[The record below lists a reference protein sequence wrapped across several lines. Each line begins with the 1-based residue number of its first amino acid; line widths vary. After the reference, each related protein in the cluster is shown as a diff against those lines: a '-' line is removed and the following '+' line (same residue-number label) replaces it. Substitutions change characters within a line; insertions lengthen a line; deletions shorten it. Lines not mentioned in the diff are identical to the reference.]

1 MRSLTR
7 PVVCVCAAFLCGWLA
22 AIASGQD
29 VEQVPAPPSQ
39 YKSSD
44 IEYEHFFNH
53 GNVKKIKDPSG
64 AGGNGKLEN
73 EVIKSKVEVLGEV
86 LKRRVQALRN
96 VPGQKVELVFLV
108 DSSASV
114 GAENFFNELK
124 FVKKLLADFTVS
136 TEAARVAVVTFSSK
150 NRVVRSFFFFF
161 LKKFAEI
168 RLICPPF
175 QVRHIDHLTF
185 ATADKHKCHLLDQEL
200 PAIGYNSGGTY
211 TLGALLEAQ
220 AVLGY
225 ARPDAVMAIFLV
237 TDGYSNGGDPRPA
250 AKRLR
255 EQGVEIF
262 TFGIR
267 NGNVKELFDMASE
280 PQQEHS
286 YIVDSFEE
294 FEALARR
301 ALHEDLQT
309 GSYLPQNMTS
319 CDRLCKNQTDCCHT
333 QAQCTCGT
341 HTGHYACVCP
351 PGHYGTGLK
360 GDCHRKY
367 PPAASGGLR
376 RPPEGRS
383 YFLSVS
389 LERTNLQPNFGH

>member
-1 MRSLTR
+1 MTNQTVGWSILASLLLLLLQLLG
-7 PVVCVCAAFLCGWLA
+7 CLA
-22 AIASGQD
+22 AAGRPDDAQTPIGAS
-29 VEQVPAPPSQ
+29 SF
-39 YKSSD
+39 KSAS

-53 GNVKKIKDPSG
+53 GTTSNPKSTKFSKDGGSG
-64 AGGNGKLEN
+64 GSGGGGNNVKLEN

-86 LKRRVQALRN
+86 LKQRVQALRN

-136 TEAARVAVVTFSSK
+136 SEAARVSVVTFSSK
-150 NRVVRSFFFFF
+150 NRVVR
-161 LKKFAEI
+161 
-168 RLICPPF
+168 
-175 QVRHIDHLTF
+175 HIDHISPLELAMGEEE
-185 ATADKHKCHLLDQEL
+185 ATDDQGPDDQRHKCRLLEQEL
-200 PAIGYNSGGTY
+200 PAIGYTGGGTY

-220 AVLGY
+220 SVLDE
-225 ARPDAVMAIFLV
+225 ARPDAVKAVFLI

-255 EQGVEIF
+255 EQGVRIF

-267 NGNVKELFDMASE
+267 NGNVKELYDMASE
-280 PQQEHS
+280 PAQEHS

-309 GSYLPQNMTS
+309 GSYLPQRNRTS
-319 CDRLCKNQTDCCHT
+319 CDRLCKEQSDCCHSL
-333 QAQCTCGT
+333 AQCTCGT
-341 HTGHYACVCP
+341 HTGHYACLCP

-360 GDCHRKY
+360 DDCHRKHM
-367 PPAASGGLR
+367 P
-376 RPPEGRS
+376 
-383 YFLSVS
+383 F
-389 LERTNLQPNFGH
+389 

>member
-1 MRSLTR
+1 MTSQKTGWSILAGLVLLQSL
-7 PVVCVCAAFLCGWLA
+7 GYLA
-22 AIASGQD
+22 GREESSSPSPFKSAS
-29 VEQVPAPPSQ
+29 
-39 YKSSD
+39 

-53 GNVKKIKDPSG
+53 GTTANPKSNKFNKDV
-64 AGGNGKLEN
+64 GGGGGGKLEN
-73 EVIKSKVEVLGEV
+73 EVLKSKVEVLGEV
-86 LKRRVQALRN
+86 LKHRVQALRH

-136 TEAARVAVVTFSSK
+136 AEAARVAVVTFSSK
-150 NRVVRSFFFFF
+150 NRVVR
-161 LKKFAEI
+161 
-168 RLICPPF
+168 
-175 QVRHIDHLTF
+175 HIDHVSPLN
-185 ATADKHKCHLLDQEL
+185 DKGSSSDDGGGDQRHKCRLLEQEL
-200 PAIGYNSGGTY
+200 PAIGYTGGGTY

-220 AVLGY
+220 SVLDE
-225 ARPDAVMAIFLV
+225 ARPEAVKAVFLI

-255 EQGVEIF
+255 EQGVRVF

-267 NGNVKELFDMASE
+267 NGNVKELYDMASE
-280 PQQEHS
+280 PAQEHS

-309 GSYLPQNMTS
+309 GSYLPQRNRS
-319 CDRLCKNQTDCCHT
+319 ACDRLCKDQLDCCHPSS
-333 QAQCTCGT
+333 QCTCGT
-341 HTGHYACVCP
+341 HTGHYACLCP

-360 GDCHRKY
+360 DDCHRNY
-367 PPAASGGLR
+367 RFFS
-376 RPPEGRS
+376 
-383 YFLSVS
+383 FLLWTFLFVAEFQRQTKS
-389 LERTNLQPNFGH
+389 H

>member
-1 MRSLTR
+1 MIRLIQAGWSILAGLLLLQSLD
-7 PVVCVCAAFLCGWLA
+7 CLA
-22 AIASGQD
+22 AVRQDEAPAASGSS
-29 VEQVPAPPSQ
+29 AF
-39 YKSSD
+39 KSAS

-53 GNVKKIKDPSG
+53 GTTANPKSLNHKFNKDQL
-64 AGGNGKLEN
+64 GGGKLEN
-73 EVIKSKVEVLGEV
+73 EVLKSKVEVLGEV
-86 LKRRVQALRN
+86 LKHRVQALRH

-136 TEAARVAVVTFSSK
+136 AEAARVAVVTFSSK
-150 NRVVRSFFFFF
+150 NRVVR
-161 LKKFAEI
+161 
-168 RLICPPF
+168 
-175 QVRHIDHLTF
+175 HIDHVSPLTGHRDLS
-185 ATADKHKCHLLDQEL
+185 ADGGGDPRHKCRLLEQEL
-200 PAIGYNSGGTY
+200 PAIGYTGGGTY

-220 AVLGY
+220 SVLEE
-225 ARPDAVMAIFLV
+225 ARPEAVKAVFLI

-255 EQGVEIF
+255 EQGVRVF

-267 NGNVKELFDMASE
+267 NGNVKELYDMASE
-280 PQQEHS
+280 PAQEHS

-309 GSYLPQNMTS
+309 GSYLPQRNRS
-319 CDRLCKNQTDCCHT
+319 ACDRLCKDQSECCHSS
-333 QAQCTCGT
+333 AECTCGT
-341 HTGHYACVCP
+341 HTGHYACLCP

-360 GDCHRKY
+360 DDCHRNNFI
-367 PPAASGGLR
+367 
-376 RPPEGRS
+376 
-383 YFLSVS
+383 YFIFICKLFRGMI
-389 LERTNLQPNFGH
+389 EKEF

>member
-1 MRSLTR
+1 MTSYKAGWAILAGLVLFFQPLTAQQPSSGRSS
-7 PVVCVCAAFLCGWLA
+7 PF
-22 AIASGQD
+22 
-29 VEQVPAPPSQ
+29 
-39 YKSSD
+39 KSAT

-53 GNVKKIKDPSG
+53 GTTANPSKSASNNPHKFNKDPAVPASS
-64 AGGNGKLEN
+64 ATKLDN
-73 EVIKSKVEVLGEV
+73 EVLKSKVEVLGEV
-86 LKRRVQALRN
+86 LKHRVQALRH

-136 TEAARVAVVTFSSK
+136 SQAARVAVVTFSSK
-150 NRVVRSFFFFF
+150 NRVVR
-161 LKKFAEI
+161 
-168 RLICPPF
+168 
-175 QVRHIDHLTF
+175 HIDHVSPP
-185 ATADKHKCHLLDQEL
+185 DPDEDVHQNDHRHKCKLLEQEL
-200 PAIGYNSGGTY
+200 PAIGYTGGGTY

-220 AVLGY
+220 SVLDR
-225 ARPDAVMAIFLV
+225 ARPEAVKAVFLI

-255 EQGVEIF
+255 EQGVRVF

-267 NGNVKELFDMASE
+267 NGNVKELYDMASE
-280 PQQEHS
+280 PAQEHS

-309 GSYLPQNMTS
+309 GSYLAQRNRS
-319 CDRLCKNQTDCCHT
+319 ACDRLCRDQSDCCHPS
-333 QAQCTCGT
+333 AECTCGT
-341 HTGHYACVCP
+341 HTGHYACLCP

-360 GDCHRKY
+360 DDCHRNY
-367 PPAASGGLR
+367 LI
-376 RPPEGRS
+376 
-383 YFLSVS
+383 FTFFV
-389 LERTNLQPNFGH
+389 F

>member
-1 MRSLTR
+1 MITNII
-7 PVVCVCAAFLCGWLA
+7 GWSMLAGLVLGCLA
-22 AIASGQD
+22 AGR
-29 VEQVPAPPSQ
+29 EEPPSPF
-39 YKSSD
+39 KSAS

-53 GNVKKIKDPSG
+53 GTTTASPAKSKLNKD
-64 AGGNGKLEN
+64 GGQGGGGKLEN
-73 EVIKSKVEVLGEV
+73 EVLKSKVEVLGEV
-86 LKRRVQALRN
+86 LKQRVQALRH

-136 TEAARVAVVTFSSK
+136 AQAARVAVVTFSSK
-150 NRVVRSFFFFF
+150 NRVVR
-161 LKKFAEI
+161 
-168 RLICPPF
+168 
-175 QVRHIDHLTF
+175 HIDHVSPL
-185 ATADKHKCHLLDQEL
+185 AGGDGDQQQRHKCRLLEQEL
-200 PAIGYNSGGTY
+200 PAIGYTGGGTY

-220 AVLGY
+220 SVLEG
-225 ARPDAVMAIFLV
+225 ARPEAVKAVFLI

-255 EQGVEIF
+255 EQGVRVF

-267 NGNVKELFDMASE
+267 NGNVKELYDMASE
-280 PQQEHS
+280 PAQEHS

-309 GSYLPQNMTS
+309 GSYLAQSNRS
-319 CDRLCKNQTDCCHT
+319 ACDRLCKDQLDCCHAT
-333 QAQCTCGT
+333 AQCTCGT
-341 HTGHYACVCP
+341 HTGHYACLCP

-360 GDCHRKY
+360 DDCHRNYSFSFFKKNKTGGAPCAHLWTCPCTAG
-367 PPAASGGLR
+367 PPPKRAKLAKKVQ
-376 RPPEGRS
+376 
-383 YFLSVS
+383 FQIVM
-389 LERTNLQPNFGH
+389 

>member
-150 NRVVRSFFFFF
+150 NRVVRSFSFFFKN
-161 LKKFAEI
+161 LPKFVS
-168 RLICPPF
+168 F
-175 QVRHIDHLTF
+175 
-185 ATADKHKCHLLDQEL
+185 
-200 PAIGYNSGGTY
+200 
-211 TLGALLEAQ
+211 
-220 AVLGY
+220 VL
-225 ARPDAVMAIFLV
+225 RFRSD
-237 TDGYSNGGDPRPA
+237 
-250 AKRLR
+250 
-255 EQGVEIF
+255 
-262 TFGIR
+262 
-267 NGNVKELFDMASE
+267 
-280 PQQEHS
+280 
-286 YIVDSFEE
+286 
-294 FEALARR
+294 
-301 ALHEDLQT
+301 
-309 GSYLPQNMTS
+309 TS
-319 CDRLCKNQTDCCHT
+319 IT
-333 QAQCTCGT
+333 
-341 HTGHYACVCP
+341 
-351 PGHYGTGLK
+351 
-360 GDCHRKY
+360 
-367 PPAASGGLR
+367 
-376 RPPEGRS
+376 
-383 YFLSVS
+383 
-389 LERTNLQPNFGH
+389 